1 MLTEEQVLEQDDIN
15 LLDFLRVL
23 IKRKIFII
31 AIVVITFISS
41 TIYSLF
47 LPDMFVATSIIL
59 PPQYEGSSGNINPSQ
74 FGNLGGFV
82 TGILNINSPTDLW
95 LAILKSQTLKEAIVS
110 RLNLINAFRVKTKE
124 EAASKLNGM
133 VEISKTR
140 EGLISISLEN
150 KDPELAATLA
160 NAFVEELDRTNKNMV
175 MTSGRR
181 MRFFVEERLKIAR
194 IEVDKAEETI
204 RSFQERNKAL
214 KLDDQSR
221 AVFEAVGTLKGQLL
235 AKEVE
240 LQTLLSYATPNN
252 PQAEILKT
260 QIEELKEKIVELE
273 EGKGLSTNPASK
285 DIFIPTSKFPN
296 LSLQYARLLRDTKVQ
311 QTLYEL
317 LIQQYEMA
325 RIQEAKDTPTV
336 QVLDVAKVP
345 EKSSKPN
352 RKQIILVSTIT
363 AIFFSIF
370 MIFFIEYLEKA
381 RKRSQL

>member
-1 MLTEEQVLEQDDIN
+1 MLTRSSEVHLLKVYFQVLLFRVHVSTRNSSCRIQQQRKRIRMHILCICN
-15 LLDFLRVL
+15 RRGMQNQHPHHPGYRVL
-23 IKRKIFII
+23 SIHRCRL
-31 AIVVITFISS
+31 V
-41 TIYSLF
+41 YRNF
-47 LPDMFVATSIIL
+47 LAL
-59 PPQYEGSSGNINPSQ
+59 PGKARIRV
-74 FGNLGGFV
+74 FHNLKQ
-82 TGILNINSPTDLW
+82 
-95 LAILKSQTLKEAIVS
+95 A
-110 RLNLINAFRVKTKE
+110 
-124 EAASKLNGM
+124 
-133 VEISKTR
+133 
-140 EGLISISLEN
+140 
-150 KDPELAATLA
+150 
-160 NAFVEELDRTNKNMV
+160 
-175 MTSGRR
+175 
-181 MRFFVEERLKIAR
+181 RLKYIC
-194 IEVDKAEETI
+194 VH
-204 RSFQERNKAL
+204 L
-214 KLDDQSR
+214 
-221 AVFEAVGTLKGQLL
+221 
-235 AKEVE
+235 